1 VGDLAAGLA
10 SSWGRVDFSFGR
22 HCSPQ
27 AKKFRANSHRGCLA
41 TSAVME
47 SKESIE
53 KRVEQLHASGLVDMH
68 FDLPLDLYEK
78 RNHPGALVSHYLP
91 EFEAGNIG
99 VVGTALYVEDRYL
112 PEMGLRVA
120 LDQVAQ
126 LYAEVDSS
134 DRFAICKT
142 NEEIKRARKENK
154 IALVITMEGV
164 EPLGED
170 LDLLRVFYQLGLRMV
185 GLTHARRNAAGAG
198 GIFSATGSPKDGLT
212 AFGRAVVRECGR
224 LGIIIDLAHINPTG
238 FEEIIELTKKPV
250 IVSHTNARK
259 FYDIERNISDDQIK
273 MIGERGGVIGVNAIL
288 VGSKPEDSTIDRY
301 IDHVEHVI
309 SLIGIDGVGI
319 GFDFCEYLFE
329 QLPENVL
336 KELAAKL
343 TTPHF
348 IPDLTNHSHAQNLTR
363 KLIERGFKDA
373 DIEKFLR
380 GNWMRIFEKML

>member
-1 VGDLAAGLA
+1 MD
-10 SSWGRVDFSFGR
+10 
-22 HCSPQ
+22 
-27 AKKFRANSHRGCLA
+27 
-41 TSAVME
+41 

-53 KRVEQLHASGLVDMH
+53 KQVEQLHASGLVDMH

-142 NEEIKRARKENK
+142 NGEIKRARKENK

-212 AFGRAVVRECGR
+212 AFGRAVVRECER
-224 LGIIIDLAHINPTG
+224 LGIIIDLAHINPKG
-238 FEEIIELTKKPV
+238 FEEIVELTKKPV

-288 VGSKPEDSTIDRY
+288 VGSNPEDSTIDRY
-301 IDHVEHVI
+301 IDHIEHVI
-309 SLIGIDGVGI
+309 NLIGVDGVGI
-319 GFDFCEYLFE
+319 GFDFCEYLFY

-348 IPDLTNHSHAQNLTR
+348 IPDLTNHAHARNLTR
-363 KLIERGFKDA
+363 KLIERGLGDA
-373 DIEKFLR
+373 DIAKILR
-380 GNWMRIFEKML
+380 GNWMRIFEQML